1 LPSSSLRGLKDVP
14 EFAAAG
20 RTRKTPGVRGVKAG
34 RDRARRHRQ
43 AQQRPDPFAGMTILG
58 RP

>member
-1 LPSSSLRGLKDVP
+1 MP